1 MNQYFKKKDNYISL
15 FNIDENKYLYNNNNF
30 KYKNTEYNLNNS
42 IRSIAKPVISAFE
55 KKIPIIIINSQDSIS
70 GSNKHLQHFI
80 RNYIDESENIPYM
93 LLSKTDA
100 TKKKYTS
107 IDPRAI
113 KTIRKKAY
121 NVRTRIYININKVN
135 INEVNTNTIK
145 NMLNS
150 YGKNNQFSKNKNNT
164 KDINIL
170 TCKRKRFTNE
180 SNEGTYG
187 GGKIGYELVFQ
198 IKNEPL
204 KQILFNYNI
213 ANFTNQTLNS
223 LNNQLELSSNFHL
236 DETEE
241 YKKSYIFI
249 FTKENIYVPKYSAR
263 SIHYSRINKNNLINF
278 KNNKRNYTIFNVEQL
293 NSINSEKIKQNKI
306 NKKQKKRNNTEELL
320 DNTINTINN
329 SASTVSNK
337 SRLIKNTNDY
347 KNNYKNLLTKIAQ
360 INNKTLGLNNKSKE
374 NLDKN
379 IKEMYT
385 NLNPIQKLS
394 FLKIIQNN
402 NSVKNILS
410 VQYKYEIIKSY
421 KIIDDDLTLIKNEL
435 NNVQSYSTSLS
446 IKNILLKYN
455 FIKSNKNYFTKNKLT
470 EYYNDLKNIIDN
482 YCIDFKKYVV
492 CSNINGN
499 N

>member
-1 MNQYFKKKDNYISL
+1 MTQYFTSKKDKYIAL
-15 FNIDENKYLYNNNNF
+15 FNINENQYLYNNNNF
-30 KYKNTEYNLNNS
+30 KYKNAENNLNNS
-42 IRSIAKPVISAFE
+42 IRSIAKPIINTFIE
-55 KKIPIIIINSQDSIS
+55 EIPIIIINSQDSIS
-70 GSNKHLQHFI
+70 GSEKHLQHFI

-107 IDPRAI
+107 IDPGGL
-113 KTIRKKAY
+113 KTYVKKEY

-135 INEVNTNTIK
+135 INKGNTNTIK

-150 YGKNNQFSKNKNNT
+150 HGKKTQFSKNKNNT

-180 SNEGTYG
+180 NNEGTYG

-204 KQILFNYNI
+204 KQSLFNYNI

-223 LNNQLELSSNFHL
+223 LNYQLELSSNFHL

-306 NKKQKKRNNTEELL
+306 NKKQKKRTNTEELL
-320 DNTINTINN
+320 YNTN
-329 SASTVSNK
+329 SVSNK
-337 SRLIKNTNDY
+337 SRLIKNTNNYTNNY
-347 KNNYKNLLTKIAQ
+347 KNNYKNLLTKIAK

-402 NSVKNILS
+402 NSVKNILF
-410 VQYKYEIIKSY
+410 VQYKHEIMILY
-421 KIIDDDLTLIKNEL
+421 KIIDDDLTLIRNEL
-435 NNVQSYSTSLS
+435 NKVHVYSTNIT
-446 IKNILLKYN
+446 IKNILLKYD
-455 FIKSNKNYFTKNKLT
+455 FIKSNNKYFYKDILIKFYNY
-470 EYYNDLKNIIDN
+470 LKNIVDD
-482 YCIDFKKYVV
+482 YCYHFNEYVV
-492 CSNINGN
+492 CSN
-499 N
+499 

>member
-1 MNQYFKKKDNYISL
+1 MTQYFTSKKDKYIAL
-15 FNIDENKYLYNNNNF
+15 FNINENQYLYNNNNF
-30 KYKNTEYNLNNS
+30 KYKNAENNLNNS
-42 IRSIAKPVISAFE
+42 IRSIAKPIINTFIE
-55 KKIPIIIINSQDSIS
+55 EIPIIIINSQDSIS
-70 GSNKHLQHFI
+70 GSEKHLQHFI

-107 IDPRAI
+107 IDPRGL
-113 KTIRKKAY
+113 KTYVKKAY

-135 INEVNTNTIK
+135 INKGNTNTIK

-150 YGKNNQFSKNKNNT
+150 HGKKTQFSKNKNNT

-180 SNEGTYG
+180 NNEGTYG

-204 KQILFNYNI
+204 KQSLFNYNI
-213 ANFTNQTLNS
+213 ANFINQTLNS

-263 SIHYSRINKNNLINF
+263 SISKSSTINKNNLINF
-278 KNNKRNYTIFNVEQL
+278 KNNKRDYTIFNVKQL
-293 NSINSEKIKQNKI
+293 NSINPEKIIKNKI
-306 NKKQKKRNNTEELL
+306 NKKNQSTNHAEKLLATSLTNNET
-320 DNTINTINN
+320 
-329 SASTVSNK
+329 SS
-337 SRLIKNTNDY
+337 LIKNANK
-347 KNNYKNLLTKIAQ
+347 KNNYINLLHKIS
-360 INNKTLGLNNKSKE
+360 LNNKSE
-374 NLDKN
+374 VLDKN

-410 VQYKYEIIKSY
+410 VQYKHEIVILY
-421 KIIDDDLTLIKNEL
+421 KIIDDDLTLIRNEL
-435 NNVQSYSTSLS
+435 NKVHVYSTNIT
-446 IKNILLKYN
+446 IKNILLKYD
-455 FIKSNKNYFTKNKLT
+455 FIKSNNKYFYKDILIKFYNY
-470 EYYNDLKNIIDN
+470 LKNIVDD
-482 YCIDFKKYVV
+482 YCSDFNKYVV
-492 CSNINGN
+492 CSNLNGSN
-499 N
+499 